1 LGYESTNALIL
12 LGSLG
17 LVIVFY
23 IIQVLI
29 FFAVLIPLRWWKPQ
43 SVFIQNQYR
52 NLKQNLFFG
61 QLLAIA
67 ITGYMEFLIAGYYTI
82 TYGLTST
89 SGEVIS
95 NYTAY
100 FALIVTCIL
109 MPLAILFIIVQRR
122 RDLHRYRI
130 YNVLGELYAG
140 FKTSDRINLT
150 YYLLFGIRRVMY
162 IYVVFNWVEDSW
174 AQAMVI
180 MFMNLF
186 MLIFIG
192 QQKPLSRMFK
202 NRIELFNEFCVL
214 IITIHMICFTEWVPG
229 RQERDVMGW
238 SMIAIIGF
246 NIAINVKS
254 IFKVIYHGFKLV
266 CIRYKNHAKAYFKK

>member
-1 LGYESTNALIL
+1 
-12 LGSLG
+12 
-17 LVIVFY
+17 
-23 IIQVLI
+23 
-29 FFAVLIPLRWWKPQ
+29 
-43 SVFIQNQYR
+43 
-52 NLKQNLFFG
+52 
-61 QLLAIA
+61 
-67 ITGYMEFLIAGYYTI
+67 MEFLIAGYYTI

-89 SGEVIS
+89 GGEVIS

-186 MLIFIG
+186 MLIFVG

-266 CIRYKNHAKAYFKK
+266 CIRYKNHAKAYFKKQVDKKFLPFLVASEDKDSGVGTLFDPHGNFNKTGAQLTKFNIPFDPLKRLPKAAEVKLDVIPEDS